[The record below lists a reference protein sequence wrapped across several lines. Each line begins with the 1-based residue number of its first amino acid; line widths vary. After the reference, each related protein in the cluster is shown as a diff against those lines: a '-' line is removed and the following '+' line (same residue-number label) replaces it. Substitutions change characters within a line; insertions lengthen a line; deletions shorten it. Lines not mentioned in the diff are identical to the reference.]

1 LRPSSPARHH
11 LKAID
16 AGQLLLPFRAEAEG
30 SPNSPSNGR
39 ADGVQASLPRRSSGK
54 TPKQQNPDTQ
64 ERRKPKRKEKN
75 AKQAPLAP
83 AVIPPEDK
91 RLLTNRTEA
100 LGQVRFLRLPE
111 VKAITGLGK
120 TSIYELIRDK
130 SFPAP
135 IRLRSR
141 AVAWVESEVRQW
153 AQERVHGSRPAA

>member
-1 LRPSSPARHH
+1 MRPSSPARHH
-11 LKAID
+11 LKAIN
-16 AGQLLLPFRAEAEG
+16 AGQMVLPFRVEAET
-30 SPNSPSNGR
+30 SPSSPSSRR
-39 ADGVQASLPRRSSGK
+39 ADGEQTSLPRRSSGK
-54 TPKQQNPDTQ
+54 TPKQQNPDAQ
-64 ERRKPKRKEKN
+64 ERRRPKRKEEN
-75 AKQAPLAP
+75 SEQAPVSA
-83 AVIPPEDK
+83 AAIPHENR

-100 LGQVRFLRLPE
+100 LDQVRFLRLPE

-135 IRLRSR
+135 VRLRSR